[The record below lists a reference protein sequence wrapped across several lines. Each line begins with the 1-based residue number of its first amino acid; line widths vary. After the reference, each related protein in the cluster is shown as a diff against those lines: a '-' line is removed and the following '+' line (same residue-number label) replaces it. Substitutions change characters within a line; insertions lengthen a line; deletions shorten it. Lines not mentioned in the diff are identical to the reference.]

1 MSVLDVHRDAC
12 ECACIWGRLVR
23 NRVDAV
29 KMTSVSFKM
38 NDETPKC
45 TFVSKIMEAKTPE
58 LMPTRATRNPLESLH
73 LGSVLLELKPKLERR
88 PSREEVQMR
97 GLIKNNV
104 DVVQGTLARRSIAS
118 SLERAMRTRPSSTDL
133 IESGVMQSEG
143 SNTEGIWQYE
153 MARQK
158 WLPATSNEPAPRRLA
173 RQFGYTYGGS
183 VHVTIRESDVPAAD

>member
-1 MSVLDVHRDAC
+1 
-12 ECACIWGRLVR
+12 
-23 NRVDAV
+23 
-29 KMTSVSFKM
+29 M
-38 NDETPKC
+38 NDETPKSRAIE
-45 TFVSKIMEAKTPE
+45 SKIMEPKTPE

-73 LGSVLLELKPKLERR
+73 LGAVLLELKPKLERR

-173 RQFGYTYGGS
+173 RQFGYTYGVS
-183 VHVTIRESDVPAAD
+183 VHVTIRESDVPTAD